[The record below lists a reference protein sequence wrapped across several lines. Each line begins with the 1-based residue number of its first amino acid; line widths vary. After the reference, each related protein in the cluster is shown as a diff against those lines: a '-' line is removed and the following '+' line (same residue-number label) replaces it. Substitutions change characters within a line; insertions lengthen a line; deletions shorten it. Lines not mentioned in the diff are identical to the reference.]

1 MKEITDKERL
11 DFLQN
16 KRVEIVQESE
26 EELQLCIHDNGII
39 EDVVYCENLRDGID
53 RLIAYEMEERNEF
66 C

>member
-26 EELQLCIHDNGII
+26 EELQLCIHDNGFI
-39 EDVVYCENLRDGID
+39 ENVVYCAR
-53 RLIAYEMEERNEF
+53 
-66 C
+66 

>member
-53 RLIAYEMEERNEF
+53 RLIAYEMGARNEF